1 MNALRRWILG
11 VAFGCFAAGAVI
23 GWAAH
28 GEVQGGNAPSQEAVY
43 AGEIAARYGLT
54 QTQQWRLRL
63 VLQHAAE
70 QEIAILRS
78 AQVHQL
84 PPELMARLLALRSRT
99 EQHVRALLDD
109 EQRACYDRDSRP
121 AGAQAPLENR

>member
-1 MNALRRWILG
+1 MDALRWWILG
-11 VAFGCFAAGAVI
+11 VAGGCFAAGAAV
-23 GWAAH
+23 GWIAH
-28 GEVQGGNAPSQEAVY
+28 GEVRGSSSPPEEIAY
-43 AGEIAARYGLT
+43 ANEIAARYGLT
-54 QTQQWRLRL
+54 PTQQWRLRL
-63 VLQHAAE
+63 VLQHAGE

-78 AQVHQL
+78 AQVNQL

-121 AGAQAPLENR
+121 AAQAPSETR